1 MKRPHAGIAVSLST
15 LAMLA
20 GCGDGKS
27 PVEPSPSAAL
37 FPAFGLSGRVV
48 DPTYR
53 PVAGSRVEIID
64 GPRTGTVEI
73 TDEDGHFTMEGF
85 FTGPVTVRASKDGYQ
100 PETRIMP
107 PPRLPPSE
115 LVEGANWQM
124 QFYLAPLGPWADIA
138 GEYTLT
144 ITGDRACTSLP
155 AAMRSRTYTAQI
167 DPPSRSGFSIATL
180 RGATF
185 FSEPCAPGQPRETCV
200 HNRFGIGLAGDY
212 LSIGGGVIEQ
222 LGDKGFLRFEG
233 GAEGSFGPNGIAE
246 PFRGAI
252 IYCPVELTQIDQG
265 TFACLAD
272 GGLYCDSSAHQLSLT
287 RR

>member
-1 MKRPHAGIAVSLST
+1 
-15 LAMLA
+15 MLA

-27 PVEPSPSAAL
+27 PTEPSPSAAL

-53 PVAGSRVEIID
+53 PIAGSRVEIVD
-64 GPRTGTVEI
+64 GPRAGTVEI

-85 FTGPVTVRASKDGYQ
+85 FTSPVTVRASKDGYQ

-107 PPRLPPSE
+107 PPRLPPSQ
-115 LVEGANWQM
+115 LVEGTGWQM
-124 QFYLAPLGPWADIA
+124 QFYLAPLGPSAAIA

-144 ITGDRACTSLP
+144 ITGDRVCTSFP
-155 AAMRSRTYTAQI
+155 AEMRSRTYTARI
-167 DPPSRSGFSIATL
+167 DPAGRSGFFTAILSD
-180 RGATF
+180 ATF
-185 FSEPCAPGQPRETCV
+185 FSEPCAPGRPPETCV

-212 LSIGGGVIEQ
+212 SSIGGGVIEQ

-233 GAEGSFGPNGIAE
+233 GAEGTFGPNGMAE
-246 PFRGAI
+246 PFRGSI

-272 GGLYCDSSAHQLSLT
+272 GGAWCEASTHQLTLT